1 MSRRINSFMRQ
12 AVSAAEGI
20 IFPSAE
26 WGIASPGVSD
36 TCQPFLYGLIS
47 ITVIGHPHGSA

>member
-1 MSRRINSFMRQ
+1 MRQ